1 MIALIDLDSI
11 LYTAVYKIVSISDIR
26 KAINDLGKEKA
37 KQWLLQTVYNE
48 GINRCENQLLK
59 LQNYIQEVFFQE
71 ITSYEL
77 YITTDTNSFR
87 KKLSPSYKSNRKKNK
102 YVWLLREHYRHN
114 DAFCSNTH
122 EADDL
127 IASRAAELGKG
138 NYIVV
143 SIDKDLKQIGGYYW
157 SYYKIKSKDAYGN
170 FIENDYGS
178 HESEYKQKTID
189 FIGEKEANSFFWKQV
204 LTGDAGDC
212 IKGLKGIG
220 AKRAEKILSQGTN
233 NFIRVARAYIE
244 KEQKH
249 NFWTAYRLLK
259 LGA

>member
-11 LYTAVYKIVSISDIR
+11 LYTAVYKIVSISDM
-26 KAINDLGKEKA
+26 KEAIKKLGKEKA
-37 KQWLLQTVYNE
+37 KQWLLETVYNE

-59 LQNYIQEVFFQE
+59 MQNYIQEVFFQE
-71 ITSYEL
+71 ISSYEL

-87 KKLSPSYKSNRKKNK
+87 KKLSPTYKSNRKKNK

-114 DAFCSNTH
+114 GAYCSNTH

-127 IASRAAELGKG
+127 IADRALKLGKG

-157 SYYKIKSKDAYGN
+157 SYYKVKSKDAHGN
-170 FIENDYGS
+170 FIENEYGF
-178 HESEYKQKTID
+178 HESEYKQKTIE
-189 FIGEKEANSFFWKQV
+189 FISNNEADSFFWKQL

-212 IKGLKGIG
+212 IKGLRGIG
-220 AKRAEKILSQGTN
+220 AKTAEKILAKGTN
-233 NFIRVARAYIE
+233 NFIRVARSYIE
-244 KEQKH
+244 KGQKN
-249 NFWTAYRLLK
+249 NFRTAYKLLK
-259 LGA
+259 LGT